1 MAKSIALH
9 SVIPVIFANQAI
21 SSEIWNQDV
30 LFEKGKSYLIEA
42 SSGKGKSTMLSYI
55 YAYRNDYSGTICI
68 DDTNIN
74 SLSENDIVV
83 LRQRVFAYLFQE
95 LRLFPTLTALENI
108 EVKNQLTQ
116 HKSRQQIERLLERL
130 GIADKADTPVRL
142 LSWGQQQRVAFVR
155 TLCQPCDFVL
165 LDEPIS
171 HIDNQNAQTM
181 VDILTEEQSN
191 YGFGIITTSIGY
203 HLPLNYNRTLQL

>member
-9 SVIPVIFANQAI
+9 NVIPHIFANQTI
-21 SSEIWNQDV
+21 LSEVWNQDV
-30 LFEKGKSYLIEA
+30 VFEKGKSYLIEA
-42 SSGKGKSTMLSYI
+42 SSGKGKSSMLSYI
-55 YAYRNDYSGTICI
+55 YAYRNDYSGTIYI
-68 DDTNIN
+68 DDTDIN

-108 EVKNQLTQ
+108 EVKNQLTH
-116 HKSRQQIERLLERL
+116 HKSRQQIELLFERL
-130 GIADKADTPVRL
+130 GIADKTNTPVRL

-171 HIDNQNAQTM
+171 HIDNQNAQIM
-181 VDILTEEQSN
+181 VDILTEEQTK
-191 YGFGIITTSIGY
+191 YGFGIIATSIGY
-203 HLPLNYNRTLQL
+203 NLPLNYNRIMQL

>member
-1 MAKSIALH
+1 MVKSITLH
-9 SVIPVIFANQAI
+9 SVIPHIFANQTI
-21 SSEIWNQDV
+21 LSEVWNQDV
-30 LFEKGKSYLIEA
+30 VFEKGKSYLIEA
-42 SSGKGKSTMLSYI
+42 SSGKGKSSMLSYI
-55 YAYRNDYSGTICI
+55 YAYRNDYSGTIYI
-68 DDTNIN
+68 DDTDIN

-108 EVKNQLTQ
+108 EVKNQLTH
-116 HKSRQQIERLLERL
+116 HKSRQQIELLFERL
-130 GIADKADTPVRL
+130 GIADKTNMPVRL

-171 HIDNQNAQTM
+171 HIDNQNAQIM
-181 VDILTEEQSN
+181 VDILTEEQTK
-191 YGFGIITTSIGY
+191 YGFGIIATSIGY
-203 HLPLNYNRTLQL
+203 YLPLNYNRIMQL

>member
-30 LFEKGKSYLIEA
+30 VFEKGKSYLIEA

-68 DDTNIN
+68 DDTDIN

-108 EVKNQLTQ
+108 EVKNQLTR

-191 YGFGIITTSIGY
+191 YGFGIITTSIGH